1 MNTPAPDILCI
12 GSVLWDIIGHAGG
25 EMAMG
30 DDVPGRIVRA
40 PGGVALNIAMALAGF
55 GLKPALLSAVGQD
68 QEGAELLR
76 RIASAGV
83 GVDMVYRAPHLPTD
97 RYMAIEAAGNLIA
110 AIADAATLEAAGAEI
125 LAPLGDG
132 RLANAASPWRGLV
145 ALDGNL
151 TTALLAELANGPILA
166 KADLRIA
173 PASPGKIGRL
183 HPFLGLRHATLYLN
197 LAEAR
202 ALAGSPHQSAPEAAA
217 ALARSAPGRF
227 VVTNGA
233 GMAAFA
239 AGDIMISARPPA
251 VPVARITGA
260 GDALMAAHVA
270 AEFSGANPEAALAK
284 ALDAAAAH
292 IAKGSEE

>member
-1 MNTPAPDILCI
+1 MNAPAPDILCI

-25 EMAMG
+25 DMAMG

-68 QEGAELLR
+68 HQGAELLR

-83 GVDMVYRAPHLPTD
+83 GVDMLYRAPNLPTD
-97 RYMAIEAAGNLIA
+97 RYMAIEASGTLIA
-110 AIADAATLEAAGAEI
+110 AIADAETLEASGAEI
-125 LAPLGDG
+125 LAALGDG
-132 RLANAASPWRGLV
+132 RLASAAKPWRGLV

-151 TTALLAELANGPILA
+151 TPSLLAELANGPILA
-166 KADLRIA
+166 RADLRIA
-173 PASPGKIGRL
+173 PASPGKIARL
-183 HPFLGLRHATLYLN
+183 RPFLGLGHATFYLN

-202 ALAGSPHQSAPEAAA
+202 ALAGSPHQGAPEAAA
-217 ALARSAPGRF
+217 ALAKTAPGRF
-227 VVTNGA
+227 LVTNGA

-239 AGDIMISARPPA
+239 AGDVLISARPPI
-251 VPVARITGA
+251 VPVARVTGA
-260 GDALMAAHVA
+260 GDVLMAAHVA
-270 AEFSGANPEAALAK
+270 AEFSGADPEAALAQ